1 MSKILGLSYGI
12 SRASVADQY
21 RQGFFTPNATDA
33 ARQKRGTMMQSNTTR
48 YAGSHKGLMSFKDGA
63 QLNRDLIDKMA
74 SSQGIQ
80 DSDAILAIE
89 ARGFIFG
96 SAIAFQSGKPMV
108 VARKP
113 NKLPGELINKEY
125 ELEYGT
131 NILSIQKDSI
141 KKFQKFNIVD
151 DVLATG
157 GTARCVS
164 EILLQE
170 GKEITGYSMVI
181 EIEALE
187 GRSKLISPVKSQLI
201 I

>member
-1 MSKILGLSYGI
+1 MKEIKDYITSYPDYPNRGIIFKDLLGLLREPNI
-12 SRASVADQY
+12 FRA
-21 RQGFFTPNATDA
+21 
-33 ARQKRGTMMQSNTTR
+33 
-48 YAGSHKGLMSFKDGA
+48 
-63 QLNRDLIDKMA
+63 LINKMA
-74 SSQGIQ
+74 SSQSIQ

-96 SAIAFQSGKPMV
+96 SAIAFQSSKPLV

-113 NKLPGELINKEY
+113 NKLPGELIKKKY

-131 NILSIQKDSI
+131 NVLAIQKNSIQKY
-141 KKFQKFNIVD
+141 QKFNIVD

-164 EILLQE
+164 ELLLQE

-187 GRSKLISPVKSQLI
+187 GRSNLISPVKSQLI